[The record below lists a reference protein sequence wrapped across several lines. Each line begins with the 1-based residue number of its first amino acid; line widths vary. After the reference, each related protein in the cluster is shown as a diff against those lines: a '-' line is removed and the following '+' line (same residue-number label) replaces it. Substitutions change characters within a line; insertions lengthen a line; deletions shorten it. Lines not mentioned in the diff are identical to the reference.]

1 MNITEDILANQI
13 TKKEVHNMKTV
24 ITILD
29 NGKLLKPQTLEDG
42 ELTPLF
48 KIKKTEIQ
56 GKCKFEEESEYFTN
70 LANNFESQEE
80 YEKAKFH
87 F

>member
-1 MNITEDILANQI
+1 MNITEYIWANYT
-13 TKKEVHNMKTV
+13 TKKEVNNMETV
-24 ITILD
+24 ITVLD
-29 NGKLLKPQTLEDG
+29 NGKLLKPQALEDG
-42 ELTPLF
+42 ELTPFF

-56 GKCKFEEESEYFTN
+56 GKCKLEEESEDFTN

>member
-1 MNITEDILANQI
+1 ME
-13 TKKEVHNMKTV
+13 TV
-24 ITILD
+24 ITVLD

-42 ELTPLF
+42 ELTPFF
-48 KIKKTEIQ
+48 KIKETETQ
-56 GKCKFEEESEYFTN
+56 GKCKVGEESEYFTN